1 MASNAGVLAL
11 LLLSAAAVGALAFD
25 VKEILSPEPDF
36 STFTKYLTDTK
47 VADDIN
53 SRKTITV
60 LVLDNTAVAPLAGL
74 SAAQL
79 KDVLSVHVLLD
90 YYDPDTLDR
99 DFKNKTALITTLFQ
113 TTGRAADNNG
123 FLNYAEKADQ
133 SMYFGSAAAGA
144 PQDSELMKVIGAR
157 PYDLSVIQISK
168 AIIPPGIAGGST
180 AAPAG
185 GSATTSPATASPK
198 SSGDKTTSPAV
209 EAPKDGASNATSAS
223 PKSDPPAGSASS
235 PAKEPV
241 SDASSPSEDTPD
253 DGTASAPASSDSA
266 VAPGPA
272 SGKKASSAE
281 RTVAG
286 AAIGLAM
293 ALALVGGL

>member
-25 VKEILSPEPDF
+25 VNEILSPEPDF

-99 DFKNKTALITTLFQ
+99 DFKNKTALMTTLFQ

-133 SMYFGSAAAGA
+133 SMFFGSAAAGA

-180 AAPAG
+180 ATPAG

-198 SSGDKTTSPAV
+198 SPGDKTTSPAV

-253 DGTASAPASSDSA
+253 DGTASGPASSDSA

-286 AAIGLAM
+286 AAIGLSMGM
-293 ALALVGGL
+293 ALVCGL